1 MGVGKRLVKHFR
13 EVRKR
18 EQARAEARA
27 LTATPTIYRA
37 VAESKYSLP
46 SLEKGASLLE
56 KQAWSDLQACLL
68 SLRYCKDNQRKK
80 ALKAEALRLKG
91 LFSQRAQARWER
103 ELRNELEAIW
113 KD

>member
-1 MGVGKRLVKHFR
+1 MGVGRNLARHFR
-13 EVRKR
+13 AKRKM
-18 EQARAEARA
+18 EEARAEARA
-27 LTATPTIYRA
+27 LTATPTVYRA

-46 SLEKGASLLE
+46 SLPREAGLLE
-56 KQAWSDLQACLL
+56 RQVWSDLQACLL

-91 LFSQRAQARWER
+91 LYAQRAQARWES
-103 ELRNELEAIW
+103 ELRSELEAIW